1 MDTID
6 KVVLATIVLHN
17 YLRTDIL
24 SNAGIQDEYDEI
36 AYSFD
41 ESNFS
46 SLAPNRSR
54 SSNEAF
60 SIRQNFTECFNSN
73 YGFVDWQRRAVQRG
87 QF

>member
-6 KVVLATIVLHN
+6 RIVLATIVLHN

-24 SNAGIQDEYDEI
+24 SNASTEEEDDKIVNNFNEN
-36 AYSFD
+36 
-41 ESNFS
+41 NFS
-46 SLAPNRSR
+46 CLAPNRNR

-73 YGFVDWQRRAVQRG
+73 DGSVD
-87 QF
+87 